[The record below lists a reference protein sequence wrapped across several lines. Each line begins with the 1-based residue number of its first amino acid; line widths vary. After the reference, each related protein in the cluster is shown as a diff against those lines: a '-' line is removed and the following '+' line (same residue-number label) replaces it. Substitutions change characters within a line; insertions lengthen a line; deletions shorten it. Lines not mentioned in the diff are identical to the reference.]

1 MLCTFCRVFFSQWLV
16 QLFPSRAQSSMMCV
30 FLMARTLWFC
40 LQSKKKKS
48 SCWRHSLACQRSSG
62 TILFRLESWFW
73 ILVTSVVPRVW
84 RGRSYDV
91 WRFQLVAYLT
101 TVDPHVADVA
111 NDVARTT
118 APHVVADLPT
128 DDEGKTSYLM
138 LYSTIVCCMN
148 NRPPRPIMETVS
160 SDGRETL
167 HKLDAAYRPTYRG
180 TQMALL
186 QQIIH
191 PPLNSANSDA
201 ECMGNLSDWHKI
213 VPASPVCVP
222 RKSSQTTIH
231 GRCELQ
237 TTEEVVE
244 NTRAS

>member
-1 MLCTFCRVFFSQWLV
+1 MLTRPFPRNLMNKMTSRWRVHVVHLLS
-16 QLFPSRAQSSMMCV
+16 
-30 FLMARTLWFC
+30 C
-40 LQSKKKKS
+40 LLLTVVGPIVSI
-48 SCWRHSLACQRSSG
+48 SCAVR
-62 TILFRLESWFW
+62 
-73 ILVTSVVPRVW
+73 ILVTSIVPRVW

-91 WRFQLVAYLT
+91 RRFQLVAYLT

-118 APHVVADLPT
+118 ALHVVADLPT
-128 DDEGKTSYLM
+128 DDKGKTSYLM

-231 GRCELQ
+231 GRCKLQ